1 VSTVAEVSN
10 PTITG
15 GTCEPSAR
23 AEREP
28 ASGELPVTVIER
40 RSGWGFVDLT
50 EIWRFRE
57 LLFFLIWRDVKVRYK
72 QTVLGAAWAIL
83 QPLATMLV
91 FTLFL
96 GQMAGLAATDMPYS
110 LFVLAGILPW
120 TLFANGITSAG
131 QSVVSSQ
138 NLVTKIYF
146 PRALIPLGA
155 IGAGIVDFAVALGLL
170 FLLMVWFGVAPGFAV
185 LSLPL
190 LVFGVIMAAM
200 GVGMLLAALTVAYRD
215 FRHIVPFLVQLWMF
229 ATPCIY
235 LDAGTVL
242 GPTTQTLLPLNPIY
256 GFVLNFRAAILGL
269 ELDAYSL
276 AVSGAISVALL
287 LLGSLYFRRV
297 ERGFADII

>member
-1 VSTVAEVSN
+1 VSTVAEVST
-10 PTITG
+10 PTTTG
-15 GTCEPSAR
+15 GTCEASAS
-23 AEREP
+23 ADREP
-28 ASGELPVTVIER
+28 AGGELPVTVIER

-155 IGAGIVDFAVALGLL
+155 IGAGIVDFVIALGLL
-170 FLLMVWFGVAPGFAV
+170 FLLMTWFGVAPAFAV
-185 LSLPL
+185 LCLPL
-190 LVFGVIMAAM
+190 LVLGVVVAAM

-229 ATPCIY
+229 STPCIY

-242 GPTTQTLLPLNPIY
+242 GPTTQALLPLNPIY
-256 GFVLNFRAAILGL
+256 GFVVNFRAAVLGL
-269 ELDAYSL
+269 ELEAYSL
-276 AVSGAISVALL
+276 AVSGGVSLVLL